1 MFKRFLAFAAAA
13 FVLIA
18 FTFQFPKIRTSTG
31 SWVQSAFRPIFE
43 STSVLSS
50 QAGHLRHHF
59 YNYWNAIDKLH
70 EQEQQIVELESRL
83 VKFDEISGEN
93 YRLKSLLEFNDSLPQ
108 KGVGVRIIGYG
119 LKPWKKSV
127 VLNKG
132 SSQGIKPLSVLVVPS
147 GVVGRTVDVGLL
159 STQAILLTD
168 PESRVTALTLN
179 SRAQGIVEGNG
190 GDKLKLRY
198 LNLDDSVQVGEIV
211 VTSGLSDIYP
221 KGLRIGRI
229 ESVERDVDGLHLSA
243 TVRPS
248 VRFSKI
254 EEMLCLEPSDLK

>member
-1 MFKRFLAFAAAA
+1 ML
-13 FVLIA
+13 
-18 FTFQFPKIRTSTG
+18 
-31 SWVQSAFRPIFE
+31 
-43 STSVLSS
+43 
-50 QAGHLRHHF
+50 
-59 YNYWNAIDKLH
+59 D
-70 EQEQQIVELESRL
+70 
-83 VKFDEISGEN
+83 
-93 YRLKSLLEFNDSLPQ
+93 FNDSLPQ

-168 PESRVTALTLN
+168 PESRVTAVTLI
-179 SRAQGIVEGNG
+179 SRAQGVVEGNG

-229 ESVERDVDGLHLSA
+229 ESVERDADGLHLSA